1 MTSDNLGAVSQ
12 MAYPTIIPAGLVEQQ
27 NNHRK
32 KMCRSSVIGRKKV
45 VKPNY
50 PYFCSRN
57 TELMQIACRPPTE
70 PKAQSSWNGW
80 SSQSSV

>member
-1 MTSDNLGAVSQ
+1 
-12 MAYPTIIPAGLVEQQ
+12 
-27 NNHRK
+27 
-32 KMCRSSVIGRKKV
+32 MCRSSVIGRKKV

-80 SSQSSV
+80 SSQSSVGHTPWINGKYLRSTAFLP